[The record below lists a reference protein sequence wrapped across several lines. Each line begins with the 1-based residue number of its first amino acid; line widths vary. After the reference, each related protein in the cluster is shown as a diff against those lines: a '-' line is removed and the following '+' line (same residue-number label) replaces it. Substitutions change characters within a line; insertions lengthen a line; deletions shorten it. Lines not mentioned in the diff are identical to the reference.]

1 MQFMA
6 NPMKSV
12 VKPVPQLAGL
22 KAALEGARRASAD
35 AASSAAPAQP
45 EVVAIARRRQ
55 FTASEKRRILAEAD
69 QCSEPGQIGALLRRE
84 GIYSSNLAA
93 WRKRRAAE
101 GKTGLDPRKR
111 GNKADPVIAETRRT
125 AALTR
130 EIDRLR
136 RQLMQARLIID
147 VQKKVSSLMALQNE
161 EDTDGNSA
169 WTE

>member
-1 MQFMA
+1 
-6 NPMKSV
+6 
-12 VKPVPQLAGL
+12 
-22 KAALEGARRASAD
+22 
-35 AASSAAPAQP
+35 
-45 EVVAIARRRQ
+45 
-55 FTASEKRRILAEAD
+55 
-69 QCSEPGQIGALLRRE
+69 
-84 GIYSSNLAA
+84 
-93 WRKRRAAE
+93 
-101 GKTGLDPRKR
+101 
-111 GNKADPVIAETRRT
+111 VIAETRRT